1 MKNPEK
7 PHLKGTGYQ
16 LLQTQGGTSAASNRP
31 SKQSSQDYDFSRL
44 FAVGEDVRDS
54 AASRPVVAPGQDLG
68 KYRDRV
74 RAGRVKLCGSCG
86 GIMKKSSRTVLSI
99 PAGVSLIAIGVLL
112 MAFYGYATN
121 FYQVPW
127 FVKFVLPASYYIG
140 SIFMAF
146 GVLFF
151 FIRERV
157 WKCERCEEMSKR

>member
-1 MKNPEK
+1 
-7 PHLKGTGYQ
+7 
-16 LLQTQGGTSAASNRP
+16 
-31 SKQSSQDYDFSRL
+31 
-44 FAVGEDVRDS
+44 
-54 AASRPVVAPGQDLG
+54 
-68 KYRDRV
+68 
-74 RAGRVKLCGSCG
+74 
-86 GIMKKSSRTVLSI
+86 MKKSSRTVLSI
-99 PAGVSLIAIGVLL
+99 PAGVSLMAIGVLL